1 MQSSTNACRA
11 ALAPSGRRP
20 RLGRSRGSGALAVG
34 FTFQRDAAPQP
45 APDAWLILRPGEILL
60 YSRDIAFDAVAQAA
74 ASRMIAEELHLAEA
88 TVRFSSGQALHNV
101 GVPCGIALRKA
112 AASAYWGL
120 HRDAATLLNVPGRAL
135 ASDNGRFRV
144 RGGLRRVSYFELL
157 DTTTTVLSLDT
168 RVPLVS
174 DHDYLADY
182 VAPASAGLSST
193 SFSSQGAGRF
203 SGFLRDEIRR
213 DDEAAVLDGAASGVA
228 ARPLA
233 TGASPLPDLARRV
246 GVGGGA
252 RR

>member
-1 MQSSTNACRA
+1 MQSSTNACRT

-20 RLGRSRGSGALAVG
+20 RLGRARTSGALAVG
-34 FTFQRDAAPQP
+34 FTFQRDAAPQRGLNAA

-60 YSRDIAFDAVAQAA
+60 YSRDIAFDAVARAA
-74 ASRMIAEELHLAEA
+74 ASRMIAEELHLNEA

-101 GVPCGIALRKA
+101 GLPCGIALRKA
-112 AASAYWGL
+112 AASAYRGL
-120 HRDAATLLNVPGRAL
+120 HRDAATLLNVPSRAL

-157 DTTTTVLSLDT
+157 DATTTVLSLDA

-182 VAPASAGLSST
+182 VAPASAVLSST

-203 SGFLRDEIRR
+203 SGFLRNEIRS
-213 DDEAAVLDGAASGVA
+213 A
-228 ARPLA
+228 
-233 TGASPLPDLARRV
+233 
-246 GVGGGA
+246 
-252 RR
+252 

>member
-1 MQSSTNACRA
+1 M
-11 ALAPSGRRP
+11 
-20 RLGRSRGSGALAVG
+20 
-34 FTFQRDAAPQP
+34 
-45 APDAWLILRPGEILL
+45 
-60 YSRDIAFDAVAQAA
+60 
-74 ASRMIAEELHLAEA
+74 AEA

-101 GVPCGIALRKA
+101 GVPCGIELRKA

-157 DTTTTVLSLDT
+157 DATTTVLSLDT

-182 VAPASAGLSST
+182 VAPA
-193 SFSSQGAGRF
+193 
-203 SGFLRDEIRR
+203 
-213 DDEAAVLDGAASGVA
+213 VLDGAASGVA
-228 ARPLA
+228 ARPLV
-233 TGASPLPDLARRV
+233 TGASPLPDFDRRV
-246 GVGGGA
+246 GAGGWV

>member
-1 MQSSTNACRA
+1 MHSSTTACRT
-11 ALAPSGRRP
+11 ALAPSGRKP
-20 RLGRSRGSGALAVG
+20 RLGRARTAGALAVG
-34 FTFQRDAAPQP
+34 FTFQRDAAAQRDLTAA

-74 ASRMIAEELHLAEA
+74 ASRMIAEELHLDEA

-120 HRDAATLLNVPGRAL
+120 HRDAAALLNVPGRAL

-157 DTTTTVLSLDT
+157 DATTTVLSLDN

-182 VAPASAGLSST
+182 VAPVSAVLSST
-193 SFSSQGAGRF
+193 SFSSQGSGRF
-203 SGFLRDEIRR
+203 SGFLRDEIRS
-213 DDEAAVLDGAASGVA
+213 A
-228 ARPLA
+228 
-233 TGASPLPDLARRV
+233 
-246 GVGGGA
+246 
-252 RR
+252 